1 MAAGKKKIHPTIKS
15 LGCISSFLRLDIFLR
30 SFLTVRLMGMGK
42 FVNSLP
48 EIFYLIIVPIKGSG
62 EGEKGPF

>member
-1 MAAGKKKIHPTIKS
+1 MA
-15 LGCISSFLRLDIFLR
+15 
-30 SFLTVRLMGMGK
+30 MGK

-62 EGEKGPF
+62 EGEERAFFKPLLIICSAKGQTARRAARG